1 MKENMIE
8 ISNKFKELAPFLP
21 LVLQQINIRESKVDI
36 TGKCVQVTKLRTNLF
51 PIDNYYKQVTR
62 MIE

>member
-1 MKENMIE
+1 MEEKKIE
-8 ISNKFKELAPFLP
+8 IKKKYLENAPDLP
-21 LVLQQINIRESKVDI
+21 LVLQQVDIKESKSET
-36 TGKCVQVTKLRTNLF
+36 TGKCVEVSQFRTSLF